1 MEKSDKEKAQE
12 LFEKG
17 IDAYDNE
24 KHEEAKKFFEEAII
38 LDKKKVG
45 AYYNLGIYYRYNLT
59 DKDNEKALKYFEKTI
74 ELSPNFTEAY
84 FNLALLYHLEYKDFE
99 KTKFFYEK
107 TIASNPNFENAYKN
121 LSLLLSQEFN
131 DTEKA
136 KKYFEKYRELSK
148 TNENDFVKKNGK
160 IIESINSIFIQNYF
174 SLKEIKVENL
184 IKKKEVYFLGE
195 NGDGKTIL
203 LQSILL
209 SLKQSFLKDY
219 GDKTLISEA
228 LQYLSL
234 NNTFNFKAFDNLKN
248 EYDAFDL
255 NFAKN
260 IFAYGVNRSR
270 KEEEREDKY
279 GFMTLFS
286 TRIELNNP
294 VDWLKNLDYFESKE
308 GYDSPFPLKTAIE
321 ILKSILD
328 NNVEIDVSP
337 RGVVF
342 TEKGTRLE
350 FEQLS
355 DGYKSV
361 LIWVSDLIVK
371 LADSQPNAK
380 RTEDFK
386 GVVLV
391 DEIDLHLHPKW
402 AYSIM
407 TKLRGWFPKIQWF
420 ITTHSHD
427 VIRGAGEDA
436 VFYRLYKE
444 YSEEHQ
450 QNIVK
455 ISEPY
460 DVKEFENAM
469 SNVVATSPLF
479 DLSHARMKTYKNGN
493 LETDDDYYYAK
504 IHRQVRADIEQMKKE
519 GKINIPKKE
528 IDNLIKK
535 AIEKYSS
542 R

>member
-17 IDAYDNE
+17 VKAFVNE
-24 KHEEAKKFFEEAII
+24 DLEAASNFFKSVIKLNKNYAPKEHATIEERDIEREIENFIYRSYSFLWNIAKKE
-38 LDKKKVG
+38 
-45 AYYNLGIYYRYNLT
+45 
-59 DKDNEKALKYFEKTI
+59 
-74 ELSPNFTEAY
+74 
-84 FNLALLYHLEYKDFE
+84 
-99 KTKFFYEK
+99 
-107 TIASNPNFENAYKN
+107 KN
-121 LSLLLSQEFN
+121 LEA
-131 DTEKA
+131 E
-136 KKYFEKYRELSK
+136 KKYSILSK
-148 TNENDFVKKNGK
+148 KFESKN
-160 IIESINSIFIQNYF
+160 IDSIDRILIENYF
-174 SLKEIKVENL
+174 SLEKIDLKKLKNKKEI
-184 IKKKEVYFLGE
+184 YFLGD
-195 NGDGKTIL
+195 NGNGKTIL
-203 LQSILL
+203 LQAIILA
-209 SLKQSFLKDY
+209 LKQKFIEQY
-219 GDKTLISEA
+219 GNKTLISEA
-228 LQYLSL
+228 LQFLSE
-234 NNTFNFKAFDNLKN
+234 NKNFKFKIYDGKNNKYQVDIPSFDSSSI
-248 EYDAFDL
+248 
-255 NFAKN
+255 FAKN
-260 IFAYGVNRSR
+260 IYAYGVNRSR

-286 TRIELNNP
+286 NRIELNNP
-294 VDWLKNLDYFESKE
+294 VDWLKNLDYYESKE

-328 NNVEIDVSP
+328 NNVVIEVSP
-337 RGVVF
+337 RGVIF
-342 TEKGTRLE
+342 TEKGTKLE
-350 FEQLS
+350 FDQLS

-371 LADSQPNAK
+371 LAESQPDAK
-380 RTEDFK
+380 KTEDFK

-407 TKLRGWFPKIQWF
+407 TKLRNWFPKIQWF

-450 QNIVK
+450 QNVVK

-519 GKINIPKKE
+519 GKINIPKKA

-535 AIEKYSS
+535 AIEKYS
-542 R
+542 